1 LLKSN
6 PSLQRVIQ
14 CDNTGEQLSLC
25 NNRFSFSSSFSSTS
39 GGGGAGNGTA
49 NSYNLFCSTSKP
61 VNLFKSTKS
70 LDERESDEE
79 DNDDEDDD
87 DDEEDEEDDDDQMPF
102 MSLSTVT
109 KNNDTISFLS
119 QSQISVNQQPHF
131 VINSKSIFQRSQ
143 LVVDQN
149 HDQFMD
155 SIDEDL

>member
-1 LLKSN
+1 M
-6 PSLQRVIQ
+6 QRVIQ

-39 GGGGAGNGTA
+39 GGGGGAGNGTA

-79 DNDDEDDD
+79 DNDDEDDND
-87 DDEEDEEDDDDQMPF
+87 DEEDDDDQMPF

>member
-1 LLKSN
+1 LLR
-6 PSLQRVIQ
+6 QRVIQ

-39 GGGGAGNGTA
+39 GGGGGGGGNGA
-49 NSYNLFCSTSKP
+49 SNSYNLFGSTSKP

-70 LDERESDEE
+70 LDERESNEEDEE
-79 DNDDEDDD
+79 EDDD
-87 DDEEDEEDDDDQMPF
+87 EDEEDDDGDDQLPF

-149 HDQFMD
+149 NHDQFMD